1 MIANNLDPK
10 KLEFSLKGD
19 LAENLHLF
27 LSSLKIES
35 FELLMPVVKVV
46 DSRERSQVRDL
57 VNKLTL
63 RSGLMETVKHAC
75 LTEAKMN
82 PGSCFRYIVSDV
94 YMSRTPFKKDAK
106 IEKF

>member
-1 MIANNLDPK
+1 
-10 KLEFSLKGD
+10 
-19 LAENLHLF
+19 
-27 LSSLKIES
+27 
-35 FELLMPVVKVV
+35 
-46 DSRERSQVRDL
+46 
-57 VNKLTL
+57 
-63 RSGLMETVKHAC
+63 METVKHAC